1 MSKNRLVHLVLLSL
15 IAINVQAVVAGPS
28 DVEMHISGNVIDQGC
43 DVSTNSALQNIHI
56 GEFNISDFQTANV
69 VSSAAALNIDI
80 NGCASGI
87 EGAKIYFSGEADP
100 LAPTLLKLTDT
111 DGNGGMATGIAVQ
124 ILDART
130 QQEIPLNQTTAL
142 YPLKAGDNTL
152 NYQLRY
158 KSTKAGATGGN
169 ATAVLY
175 FDLVY
180 Q

>member
-1 MSKNRLVHLVLLSL
+1 MKIKLMWRWGSLAFALLL
-15 IAINVQAVVAGPS
+15 IQTGWAGP
-28 DVEMHISGNVIDQGC
+28 DQVDMHIYGNVIDQGC
-43 DVSTNSALQNIHI
+43 DVTTRSAQQTIHI
-56 GEFNISDFQTANV
+56 GDFNISDFQAANTV
-69 VSSAAALNIDI
+69 SAAADLNIDI
-80 NGCASGI
+80 TGCAAGI
-87 EGAKIYFSGEADP
+87 KGAEVYFTGEPDS

-111 DGNGGMATGIAVQ
+111 GGSGGMATGIAVQ
-124 ILDART
+124 ILDAHT
-130 QQEIPLNQTTAL
+130 QQEIPLNQVMSL

-169 ATAVLY
+169 ASAVLY